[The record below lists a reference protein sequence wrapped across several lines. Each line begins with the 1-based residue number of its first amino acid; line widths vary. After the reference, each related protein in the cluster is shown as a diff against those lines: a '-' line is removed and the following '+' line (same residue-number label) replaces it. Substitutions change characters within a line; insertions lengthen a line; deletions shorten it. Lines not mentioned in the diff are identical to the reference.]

1 MKLSSHGNG
10 KLERK
15 NKLLLFF
22 CVCAFSVNEKFIVL
36 LALMPYALMPRMPTV
51 PSYLSQLWEVFC

>member
-15 NKLLLFF
+15 NKLFF
-22 CVCAFSVNEKFIVL
+22 LCVCVCF
-36 LALMPYALMPRMPTV
+36 
-51 PSYLSQLWEVFC
+51 